1 MALSI
6 AAGESEKAAML
17 DSTEE
22 MDESKLDTEDVLKL
36 ESGVL
41 GSASEGWSSL
51 VSESS
56 IASAIILLSLVG

>member
-41 GSASEGWSSL
+41 GSASEG
-51 VSESS
+51 
-56 IASAIILLSLVG
+56 